1 MFEKF
6 DSLRINLILY
16 TWDFNL
22 SGKFDFFVFIFQRND
37 TAVILIFYR
46 TIRNVQNIAD
56 LNSIKE

>member
-6 DSLRINLILY
+6 DSLRINLILH